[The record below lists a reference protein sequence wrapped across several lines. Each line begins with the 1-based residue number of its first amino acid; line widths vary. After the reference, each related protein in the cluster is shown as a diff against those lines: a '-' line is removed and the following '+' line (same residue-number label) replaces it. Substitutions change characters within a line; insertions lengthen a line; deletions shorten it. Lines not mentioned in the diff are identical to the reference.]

1 MAIEFRTNLF
11 KVVKNGEYDPYGYR
25 SSAQPVSALL
35 NVSGAKVTYPV
46 NSNQWVGP
54 AVAGTPLICFDNVN
68 DAFDFAAKFPGRTV
82 YEAEAYGEVVAL
94 DQVLSV
100 KRAGWDAALQNFWK
114 DVLAKADL
122 KGYKTIT
129 AHKGSVAVFGVM
141 RLTQKATRPNV
152 VAAEAPAAAAE

>member
-11 KVVKNGEYDPYGYR
+11 KVVKGGEYDR
-25 SSAQPVSALL
+25 WNDMHTSVQSALL
-35 NVSGAKVTYPV
+35 NASTNKITYPV
-46 NSNQWVGP
+46 GGNNFVAP
-54 AVAGTPLICFDNVN
+54 TAGTPIICFDNAA
-68 DAFDFAAKFPGRTV
+68 DAFAFAAKFPGRQV
-82 YEAEAYGEVVAL
+82 YEAEAYGEVIAL

-100 KRAGWDAALQNFWK
+100 KRLGWDAALLNFWK

-141 RLTQKATRPNV
+141 RLTKKATRPNV
-152 VAAEAPAAAAE
+152 EAAPAPAEVA